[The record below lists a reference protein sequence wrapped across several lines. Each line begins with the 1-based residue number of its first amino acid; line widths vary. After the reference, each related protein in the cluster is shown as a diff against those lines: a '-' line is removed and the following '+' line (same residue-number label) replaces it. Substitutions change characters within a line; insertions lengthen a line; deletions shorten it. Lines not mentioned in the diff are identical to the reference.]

1 MKLSVFRNNF
11 VTYKVFLEN
20 ISSTNVQIIL
30 GDSIADFVKTK
41 KSVLSRGEKSKVH
54 LKLFFF

>member
-1 MKLSVFRNNF
+1 MKLSVFQNNF

-41 KSVLSRGEKSKVH
+41 KSVLSRG
-54 LKLFFF
+54 